1 MGEKSPIGF
10 YFICC
15 ENNTVAAA
23 SAASAA
29 AVDLKAEVLRVQL
42 NIKT

>member
-1 MGEKSPIGF
+1 MGEKGPIGC

-23 SAASAA
+23 A
-29 AVDLKAEVLRVQL
+29 AVDLKGPTGPK
-42 NIKT
+42 IKSLES